1 MSDEF
6 KTNKVVDD
14 FEALTGAKVNLQV
27 VPNEQYPNK
36 LKPFSSGNT

>member
-1 MSDEF
+1 MSE
-6 KTNKVVDD
+6 D
-14 FEALTGAKVNLQV
+14 FAAKAALLRHATTGAKVNLQV